1 MRTETAIEP
10 PASVDDRLPRA
21 LRGAAR
27 AALGLLAA
35 ATLASGAWGQ
45 GPAAAGGNGNGN
57 GKAELPA
64 VQRAVHVCASCHGDF
79 GRSTHKDYPSL
90 AGQTREY
97 MVRQMKD
104 FRDQARAETDIQA
117 YMWGISALLTDEQ
130 IEGLAEYY
138 AAQTPLPG
146 KSRNAKLEAQG
157 KALFEQ
163 GTGDH
168 TVRACTGC
176 HGRNAEGD
184 GPAPRLAGLHG
195 DYVYRQLQAF
205 KTPLRR
211 HGNVMKSEAM
221 ALSDEQMRA
230 LGAYVMSR

>member
-1 MRTETAIEP
+1 MRTETANDLQALIDERAP
-10 PASVDDRLPRA
+10 RPLP
-21 LRGAAR
+21 RGAAR
-27 AALGLLAA
+27 CALGLVAA
-35 ATLASGAWGQ
+35 FALASAAWGQ
-45 GPAAAGGNGNGN
+45 AAPANGNGS
-57 GKAELPA
+57 KADLPS

-97 MVRQMKD
+97 MIRQMKD

-130 IEGLAEYY
+130 IEGLADYY

-146 KSRNAKLEAQG
+146 KSRDAKLEAQG
-157 KALFEQ
+157 RQIFEQ

-168 TVRACTGC
+168 TVRACTSC

-184 GPAPRLAGLHG
+184 GAAPRLAGLHA
-195 DYVYRQLQAF
+195 DYVFRQLRAF

-211 HGNVMKSEAM
+211 HGNVMKSEAL
-221 ALSDEQMRA
+221 ALSDEQMKA